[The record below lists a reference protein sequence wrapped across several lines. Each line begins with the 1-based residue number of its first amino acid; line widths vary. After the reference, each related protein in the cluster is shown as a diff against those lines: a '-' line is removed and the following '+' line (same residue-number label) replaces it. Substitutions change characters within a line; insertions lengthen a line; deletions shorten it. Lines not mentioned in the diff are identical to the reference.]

1 MVISSFF
8 ICSCFVREIVP
19 PTANTIVLLPDFSI
33 AQRRVPSEPSS
44 LREVTVYTVPPAPPV
59 VSFPAPSA
67 PGKAAIVERSGA
79 GYSGNGSSPE
89 SPGSVESPG
98 CSAGGLVPCSG
109 FSSEQ
114 AVSERKMDA
123 RKAPNN
129 SLFMALVFLFIGLYS
144 HIVFI
149 LWGKCITKKISRCA
163 IFVFHIVFFVIRFG
177 LSIIKCALFTDFYP
191 VFIGFLTG
199 NQQKSL

>member
-1 MVISSFF
+1 
-8 ICSCFVREIVP
+8 
-19 PTANTIVLLPDFSI
+19 
-33 AQRRVPSEPSS
+33 
-44 LREVTVYTVPPAPPV
+44 
-59 VSFPAPSA
+59 
-67 PGKAAIVERSGA
+67 
-79 GYSGNGSSPE
+79 
-89 SPGSVESPG
+89 
-98 CSAGGLVPCSG
+98 
-109 FSSEQ
+109 
-114 AVSERKMDA
+114 
-123 RKAPNN
+123 
-129 SLFMALVFLFIGLYS
+129 MALVFLFIGLYS